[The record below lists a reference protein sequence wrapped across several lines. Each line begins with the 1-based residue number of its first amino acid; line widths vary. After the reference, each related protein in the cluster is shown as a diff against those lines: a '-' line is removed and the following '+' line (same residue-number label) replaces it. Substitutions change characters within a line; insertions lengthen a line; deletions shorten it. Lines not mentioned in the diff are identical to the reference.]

1 MASSQAYVRRFGDT
15 PIDRLQPAK
24 HEEALKWLSRDLD
37 DAIVRFISSCAC
49 GDQLLACFYEF
60 RYQPV
65 AAELKGAIDRGVD
78 VRIIIDAK
86 VNGRTDGQGVVHES
100 FPREENLALLAGSGI
115 PDAQVIRRQAR
126 KSDIQHNKFM
136 VRIAGGTQPVE
147 VWTGSTNLS
156 TGGIHG
162 QTNVGHWVRD
172 TAVADQF
179 ARYWQLLAGDPGGA
193 VGDTRGQTISK
204 NKVFKA
210 AVRELSPAPLD
221 LTEIPH
227 GVTAVFSPRPDTS
240 LLDSYAELLDS
251 AGRQACIT
259 LAFGIAST
267 FKEVLKDN
275 TSASHLVFMLL
286 EKRDRPSGNNPAEY
300 VRINASNNVY
310 QAWGSFLRDPVYQ
323 WVAETSAL
331 QLGLNRH
338 VSFIHSKFMLIDPL
352 SADPIIVTGSANF
365 SADSTKENDE
375 NMLLIRGDRRAAD
388 IYLTEFNRLFNH
400 YYFRSVTEA
409 LQHRPQPGQES
420 LFLAENADWQAKYEP
435 GKLRAKRLQL
445 FLDLAASR
453 II

>member
-1 MASSQAYVRRFGDT
+1 M
-15 PIDRLQPAK
+15 
-24 HEEALKWLSRDLD
+24 
-37 DAIVRFISSCAC
+37 
-49 GDQLLACFYEF
+49 
-60 RYQPV
+60 
-65 AAELKGAIDRGVD
+65 
-78 VRIIIDAK
+78 
-86 VNGRTDGQGVVHES
+86 
-100 FPREENLALLAGSGI
+100 
-115 PDAQVIRRQAR
+115 
-126 KSDIQHNKFM
+126 
-136 VRIAGGTQPVE
+136 
-147 VWTGSTNLS
+147 
-156 TGGIHG
+156 
-162 QTNVGHWVRD
+162 
-172 TAVADQF
+172 
-179 ARYWQLLAGDPGGA
+179 
-193 VGDTRGQTISK
+193 
-204 NKVFKA
+204 FKA

-286 EKRDRPSGNNPAEY
+286 EKRDRPSGNNPAEF

-365 SADSTKENDE
+365 SADSTKRPPGCRHLPHRVQPVVQS
-375 NMLLIRGDRRAAD
+375 LLLPQCHRSTPAPTTTRSGKPVPGRKCRLAGSPALSPVSASGGAGRA
-388 IYLTEFNRLFNH
+388 E
-400 YYFRSVTEA
+400 
-409 LQHRPQPGQES
+409 
-420 LFLAENADWQAKYEP
+420 
-435 GKLRAKRLQL
+435 
-445 FLDLAASR
+445 
-453 II
+453 